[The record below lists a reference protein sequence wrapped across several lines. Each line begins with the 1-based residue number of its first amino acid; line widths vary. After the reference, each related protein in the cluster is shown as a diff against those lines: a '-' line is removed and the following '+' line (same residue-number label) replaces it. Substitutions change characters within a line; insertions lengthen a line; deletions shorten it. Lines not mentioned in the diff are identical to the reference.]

1 METNNQMIMVVI
13 FNLQKIYIYIN
24 IIVNY
29 LILFSILNYIKL
41 QENK

>member
-41 QENK
+41 